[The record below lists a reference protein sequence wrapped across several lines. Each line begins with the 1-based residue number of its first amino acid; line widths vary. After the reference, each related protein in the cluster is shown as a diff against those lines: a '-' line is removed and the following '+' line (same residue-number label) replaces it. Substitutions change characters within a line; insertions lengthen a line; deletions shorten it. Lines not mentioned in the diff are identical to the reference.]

1 MLCRTEITVDYRR
14 QVCDHWSMLT
24 FACQSHGATSHKAS
38 FTSLL
43 VWIML
48 SLVIRSW
55 LILDMLSIGRTW
67 TLPQRWLSLQML
79 LFRRFVSRV
88 LIDTVEQS
96 SRLQREECIFFQV
109 KSCTSKSFSREKARA
124 SAKTHCE
131 PKTLRQTHRI
141 SKCWYRFSH
150 ISGCRISGT
159 HASITCWSTWWAWLS
174 GCFPDWHVWQADE
187 QAAPAEPADSSEKKD
202 LRSSY
207 SLNCNLW
214 FSLSQFEHLR
224 YQEWRLQSH
233 SRLKDGGSLS
243 SSSFH
248 CILVLSVAIVAV
260 LVIVVPV
267 LALVLVFCFVCCS
280 CSHCCYDCCYCS
292 SCCSSCSCCSRS
304 CCSCSRCGCGCE
316 PVLDIF
322 CPGQWLVSERTCPI
336 IYLYVQ
342 IVRIRAYET
351 ISISDYGPSRNKR
364 EWTVNE
370 SLSISPCRLSLVQV
384 FMLLPVMRLHDLII
398 HWVRMSWLIYVSMF
412 LVEPN
417 SCNTAQYIH
426 VYIWSAHIYA
436 LCKDSNSMTKDCFY
450 LGHAVNG

>member
-1 MLCRTEITVDYRR
+1 MQAASTCKPKMI
-14 QVCDHWSMLT
+14 S
-24 FACQSHGATSHKAS
+24 KAG
-38 FTSLL
+38 L
-43 VWIML
+43 
-48 SLVIRSW
+48 
-55 LILDMLSIGRTW
+55 
-67 TLPQRWLSLQML
+67 
-79 LFRRFVSRV
+79 
-88 LIDTVEQS
+88 
-96 SRLQREECIFFQV
+96 
-109 KSCTSKSFSREKARA
+109 RA
-124 SAKTHCE
+124 A
-131 PKTLRQTHRI
+131 TLRLTHSQI
-141 SKCWYRFSH
+141 SF
-150 ISGCRISGT
+150 CRISGT
-159 HASITCWSTWWAWLS
+159 HASVYCLTTWWAWDWVIV
-174 GCFPDWHVWQADE
+174 FPDWHVWQADE

-267 LALVLVFCFVCCS
+267 LALVLVFLLCLLFLFSLLLWLLLLLLVLFVLLLLFAFLLFLFPLWLWLWACFSYFLSWSVI
-280 CSHCCYDCCYCS
+280 
-292 SCCSSCSCCSRS
+292 
-304 CCSCSRCGCGCE
+304 G
-316 PVLDIF
+316 F
-322 CPGQWLVSERTCPI
+322 
-336 IYLYVQ
+336 
-342 IVRIRAYET
+342 RADLHNIALCTDSTYT
-351 ISISDYGPSRNKR
+351 RLWDYKYKRLWSRNER

-384 FMLLPVMRLHDLII
+384 FMLLRVMRLHDLII

-417 SCNTAQYIH
+417 SCNAAQYIY